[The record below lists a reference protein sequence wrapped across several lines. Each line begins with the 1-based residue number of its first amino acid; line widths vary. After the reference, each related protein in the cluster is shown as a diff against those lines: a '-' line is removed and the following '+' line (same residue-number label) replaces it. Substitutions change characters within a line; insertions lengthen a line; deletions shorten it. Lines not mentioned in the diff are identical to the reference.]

1 MKPRTPDLSMFVP
14 GRSAPASKC
23 LEALARQPVP
33 LVSDILDVAVL
44 WSAKAG
50 CTFAV
55 KWLFF
60 QEGILEEA
68 LGYSPWPHLYR
79 QQVYCARPAYSDKV
93 RRIPALGPRAVKFV
107 RNPFDRA
114 VSSYL
119 SYCQAAHDRS
129 HPGHMP
135 VLASVGWFVGRAVDQ
150 GERFTFRE
158 WVGFLGTL
166 DLDAADIHVRR
177 QVGPCE
183 RLGLLPELRTLRIEE
198 SYELLPRLEDEL
210 GLRQSNL
217 AGLRQSGHHTRRED
231 VATFAGDTPFG
242 PTRGVTVPGSPAFY
256 DASLLQ
262 AVGELYREDI
272 ERYGY
277 TGPGSAA

>member
-1 MKPRTPDLSMFVP
+1 MSPRTLDLSAFVP
-14 GRSAPASKC
+14 GRSNPESRC
-23 LEALARQPVP
+23 IDALTKQPVP
-33 LVSDILDVAVL
+33 LYSDLLDVAVL

-60 QEGILEEA
+60 QEGLLDEA
-68 LGYSPWPHLYR
+68 LDYSPWPHLYR
-79 QQVYCARPAYSDKV
+79 QHVFCTRPRYSDKV
-93 RRIPALGPRAVKFV
+93 RRIPALGPRAIKFV

-135 VLASVGWFVGRAVDQ
+135 VLAAAGRFLDRAVDQ

-166 DLDAADIHVRR
+166 DLDTADIHVRR
-177 QVGPCE
+177 QISPCE
-183 RLGLLPELRTLRIEE
+183 RAGLLPDLRVLRIEE

-210 GLRQSNL
+210 GLRHSNL
-217 AGLRQSGHHTRRED
+217 AGLRRSGHHTQREEMD
-231 VATFAGDTPFG
+231 TFAGDTAFG
-242 PTRGVTVPGSPAFY
+242 PTRGLSVPESPAFFD
-256 DASLLQ
+256 DALLA
-262 AVGELYREDI
+262 AVRSLYREDA
-272 ERYGY
+272 ETYGY
-277 TGPGSAA
+277 AGPGTAV